1 MLVGDLMDRDLTAV
15 SPETTV
21 AEAVEIMAGHRISGV
36 PVVDEE
42 GRVQGFLS
50 EKDVIRAALP
60 GYFDLLQDSSFLP
73 DYGQFRKRLQRV
85 SLERVD
91 KYMKGDVIVFEEQDT
106 DLHAAMV
113 LISRNLKRAP
123 VVRDGVFSG
132 VISRADLLDYILH
145 SREEPS
151 D

>member
-42 GRVQGFLS
+42 GKVMGFLS
-50 EKDVIRAALP
+50 EKDVVRAALP

-91 KYMKGDVIVFEEQDT
+91 KYMKSDVIVFEEQDT
-106 DLHAAMV
+106 DLHAAMA

-123 VVRDGVFSG
+123 VVRDGIFSG
-132 VISRADLLDYILH
+132 
-145 SREEPS
+145 
-151 D
+151 